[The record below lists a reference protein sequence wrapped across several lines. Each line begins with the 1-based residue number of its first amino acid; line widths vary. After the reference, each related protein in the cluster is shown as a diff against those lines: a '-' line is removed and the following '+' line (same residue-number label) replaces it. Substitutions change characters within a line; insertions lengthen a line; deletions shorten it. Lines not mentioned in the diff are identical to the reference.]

1 MFQNEVQHM
10 PIVSNPLLRQYITL
24 TEFLITICNVKRAR
38 YIINRAPIRG
48 SKKAHYR
55 RRFLNLEADDGQKSI
70 N

>member
-38 YIINRAPIRG
+38 FIINRAPSL
-48 SKKAHYR
+48 SKKVTNR
-55 RRFLNLEADDGQKSI
+55 WPFSRKGGENMVE
-70 N
+70 

>member
-38 YIINRAPIRG
+38 FIINRA
-48 SKKAHYR
+48 
-55 RRFLNLEADDGQKSI
+55 L
-70 N
+70 